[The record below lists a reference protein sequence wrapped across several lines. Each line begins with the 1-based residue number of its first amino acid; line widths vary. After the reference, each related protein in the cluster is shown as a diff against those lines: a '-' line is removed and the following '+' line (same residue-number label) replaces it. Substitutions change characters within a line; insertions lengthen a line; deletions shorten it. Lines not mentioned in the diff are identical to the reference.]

1 MKTEEIFKQIYQ
13 DLKEKIENKDNETF
27 IKEYTIPSIN
37 YSSNENKE
45 DLYFVSGIEMEI
57 ERILEQLQHK
67 FFFSSYK
74 DKYFFSNEQSVV
86 QQKVLLE
93 IEKEEDVQRAKLKE
107 KFDEKI
113 DTEYK
118 EFIEDLE
125 QCSPKIIIDRAYE
138 KVCKEEMIYKLKDKD
153 YTISELKTLLKTD
166 EILQECYDEW
176 LKSDGNF
183 SEMLEY
189 AVDNRIDLILEESTE
204 QKRQR
209 NKESR

>member
-1 MKTEEIFKQIYQ
+1 MKAEEIFKQIYQ
-13 DLKEKIENKDNETF
+13 DLKEKIESKDNETF

-37 YSSNENKE
+37 YSDNQNKE
-45 DLYFVSGIEMEI
+45 DLYFSSGIEMEI
-57 ERILEQLQHK
+57 ERILEQLQYK

-74 DKYFFSNEQSVV
+74 DKYFFSNEQSIV
-86 QQKVLLE
+86 QQKVLSE
-93 IEKEEDVQRAKLKE
+93 IEKEEDIQREKLKE

-113 DTEYK
+113 DTEFK

-125 QCSPKIIIDRAYE
+125 QCSPKTIIDRAYE

-153 YTISELKTLLKTD
+153 YSISELKTLLKTD

-204 QKRQR
+204 QKKQR